1 MGDASD
7 TCQCPM
13 VASLLMVH
21 GITSLA
27 TKDGNKLRQMSE
39 KSQYFKTLYF
49 SSLLKFHL
57 KAVTNEVDHEIT
69 FNVIFNY
76 FISFSVNTATRTAWS
91 PCRRLTSERSW
102 SRSTP
107 RCGLE
112 DLGLVVTL
120 ATVTPDSRRGWNSRN
135 LWPRKS
141 AARNRFM

>member
-49 SSLLKFHL
+49 SSLLKFPL
-57 KAVTNEVDHEIT
+57 KTVTNEVDHEIT

-76 FISFSVNTATRTAWS
+76 FISFSVNTATRTA
-91 PCRRLTSERSW
+91 
-102 SRSTP
+102 
-107 RCGLE
+107 
-112 DLGLVVTL
+112 
-120 ATVTPDSRRGWNSRN
+120 
-135 LWPRKS
+135 
-141 AARNRFM
+141 